1 MRTIKSILFLP
12 VIVLLMVAGGLM
24 EVEDE
29 QNF

>member
-1 MRTIKSILFLP
+1 MMRIIKLILFLP

-29 QNF
+29 